1 MLQCAQVTK
10 KSSHGISVNL
20 KTETEI
26 KVEKNLR
33 LETETETLEMP
44 ETRPRRDSRVVSVR
58 ETVKSESPADPWTAG
73 FFLQFLG
80 FSISLKTGLY
90 ELGNSK
96 SITKIKSNNKLDKC
110 AHILSLGTVGSGG
123 CDKILATFSLF
134 DKIC

>member
-1 MLQCAQVTK
+1 MKPRAKSKEFPEFDMARTVT
-10 KSSHGISVNL
+10 
-20 KTETEI
+20 
-26 KVEKNLR
+26 
-33 LETETETLEMP
+33 
-44 ETRPRRDSRVVSVR
+44 
-58 ETVKSESPADPWTAG
+58 G

-123 CDKILATFSLF
+123 CDKIFATFSLL